1 MSGPA
6 SETSVL
12 LSAGVSLLV
21 FACYFANILVAVPKH
36 WGIPY
41 KHRLARYVA
50 RSRQGLVVEALN
62 AAFSLVRPFRYNTSV
77 SAGCFTCVV
86 GE

>member
-12 LSAGVSLLV
+12 LSAGVSLVV
-21 FACYFANILVAVPKH
+21 FICYFANILVAVPKH
-36 WGIPY
+36 WGVPY
-41 KHRLARYVA
+41 KSRLSRYVS

-62 AAFSLVRPFRYNTSV
+62 AAFSLVRPFDNSD
-77 SAGCFTCVV
+77 
-86 GE
+86 